1 MYAPEWVSW
10 EEWLG
15 LMRSYSDAK
24 SLVSMLRIK
33 SLDEYILFVRG
44 DPKRAEGLR
53 IPVRPDIFYKDEWD
67 EVSFFGND

>member
-1 MYAPEWVSW
+1 
-10 EEWLG
+10 
-15 LMRSYSDAK
+15 MRSYSDAK